1 MKFASP
7 YLLNLL
13 WGLLPVA
20 AILVYGMLRRKKILA
35 GFAHAGMLSS
45 IIPGFDPRRRQVKAV
60 LILLAAAF
68 AIVALAGP
76 RMGFHWEKVK
86 QKGVDIMI
94 ALDCSRS
101 MLAQDIKPSRL
112 ERAKREIIDL
122 LRMMRSDRAGLVA
135 FSGNAILQCPL
146 TLDHDAF
153 NIFLKVLEPGFLPT
167 GGTNLDAAIQT
178 CYSGFEKET
187 DTEKAII
194 LITDGESTSGDVEK
208 TVREMAKENIKIFC
222 IGVGNMSGA
231 PIPDESGGFKKDA
244 SGNIVLAKVDESG
257 LEKIADM
264 TGGAYVRSVAG
275 DMDLDVIYMDR
286 IHNTMERKTL
296 VSGKKKVWEN
306 RYQWFLFPAMILL
319 LIEFFIRAVRPRST
333 GLFLFFAVFCLLAH
347 PQPGEARS
355 VSKSVK
361 DGIKAYQENQYEK
374 AEKHFIDAQLEDPDD
389 DRLYYNIGTTAYQ
402 TKDYE
407 QAKKNFGRAAKSK
420 DPALRHKA
428 EYNLA
433 NTAYQLGDL
442 DGSISGYEKLLKE
455 FPDDVQAK
463 ENLEFVKQKK
473 QEQQQSKSDQ
483 GKDPNK
489 NQDNNQD
496 KKNQNKD
503 NKGKNK
509 EQQKKDGQKS
519 NQDKEKD
526 SSRNNKNN
534 NKDKKDSQQQGD
546 QQEQKDQQ
554 AGKNKTGQDGNP
566 PPPREDKSSS
576 PNKDQG
582 KGQDKGRKTKPSQD
596 QDPGMARSDQGGKP
610 GQNMEKMLNRL
621 EDKPGQAMIP
631 MGQGQDNGK
640 DW

>member
-35 GFAHAGMLSS
+35 AFAHTSMLST
-45 IIPGFDPRRRQVKAV
+45 IIPGFDPRRRWIKAV
-60 LILLAAAF
+60 LILLAAAL
-68 AIVALAGP
+68 AVVALAGP

-101 MLAQDIKPSRL
+101 MLAQDIKPNRL

-122 LRMMRSDRAGLVA
+122 LRMMKSDRAGLVA

-146 TLDHDAF
+146 TLDHEAF

-178 CYSGFEKET
+178 CYSGFEKDT

-194 LITDGESTSGDVEK
+194 LITDGESTTGDVEK
-208 TVREMAKENIKIFC
+208 TIQEMARQNIKIFC
-222 IGVGNMSGA
+222 IGVGNMTGA
-231 PIPDESGGFKKDA
+231 PIPDESGGFKKDE

-257 LEKIADM
+257 LEKIADT

-275 DMDLDVIYMDR
+275 DMDLDVIYKDR

-319 LIEFFIRAVRPRST
+319 LIEFFIRAARPRST
-333 GLFLFFAVFCLLAH
+333 GLFLVFAILCLLAH
-347 PQPGEARS
+347 PRPGQALS

-402 TKDYE
+402 TKDFE
-407 QAKKNFGRAAKSK
+407 QARKNFARAAKSK
-420 DPALRHKA
+420 DADLRHKA

-433 NTAYQLGDL
+433 NTAYQQGDM
-442 DGSISGYEKLLKE
+442 DDAIAGYEKLLKE

-473 QEQQQSKSDQ
+473 QEQQQSKSDR
-483 GKDPNK
+483 GKDKDK
-489 NQDNNQD
+489 NQD
-496 KKNQNKD
+496 KNQNKD
-503 NKGKNK
+503 NNGKNK
-509 EQQKKDGQKS
+509 DQKKKDGQES
-519 NQDKEKD
+519 NHN
-526 SSRNNKNN
+526 S
-534 NKDKKDSQQQGD
+534 DKKDSQQQQGD
-546 QQEQKDQQ
+546 KQEQKPQPGD
-554 AGKNKTGQDGNP
+554 KNETGQDDNP
-566 PPPREDKSSS
+566 PPPREDADSS
-576 PNKDQG
+576 PDKE
-582 KGQDKGRKTKPSQD
+582 QDKEQNQGQAQD
-596 QDPGMARSDQGGKP
+596 QDQGMARSDQGGKP
-610 GQNMEKMLNRL
+610 GSQDMGKMLNRL

-631 MGQGQDNGK
+631 MGQGRNNGK